1 MALIEV
7 CGKLVDTRLKFSGK
21 PALDF
26 AQVALE
32 KERIRQKEEEKKVLS
47 IEYSEEYLSIKAAKA
62 TLFQNE
68 EGVENATQKLE
79 NAKVSKEFSVV
90 EVTYSK
96 FDLKLDIII

>member
-32 KERIRQKEEEKKVLS
+32 KERIRQKEEEKKAIS
-47 IEYSEEYLSIKAAKA
+47 IEYSEEYLSVKAAKA

-68 EGVENATQKLE
+68 EGVEN
-79 NAKVSKEFSVV
+79 SKTVKKEISTAQA
-90 EVTYSK
+90 TYSK
-96 FDLKLDIII
+96 IDLKLDILI

>member
-7 CGKLVDTRLKFSGK
+7 CGKLIDTRLKFSGK

-32 KERIRQKEEEKKVLS
+32 KERLRQKEEEKKAIS
-47 IEYSEEYLSIKAAKA
+47 IEYSEEYLSVKSTKA

-68 EGVENATQKLE
+68 EGVENAKMINT
-79 NAKVSKEFSVV
+79 V
-90 EVTYSK
+90 EATYSK
-96 FDLKLDIII
+96 IGLKLDILI

>member
-32 KERIRQKEEEKKVLS
+32 KERLRQKEEEKKAIS
-47 IEYSEEYLSIKAAKA
+47 IEYSEEYLSIKSTKA

-68 EGVENATQKLE
+68 EGVENAKMINT
-79 NAKVSKEFSVV
+79 V
-90 EVTYSK
+90 EATYSK
-96 FDLKLDIII
+96 IDLKLDILI

>member
-32 KERIRQKEEEKKVLS
+32 KERIRQKEEEKKAIS

-68 EGVENATQKLE
+68 EGVEN
-79 NAKVSKEFSVV
+79 SKTVKKEISTAQA
-90 EVTYSK
+90 TYSK
-96 FDLKLDIII
+96 IDLKLDILI

>member
-7 CGKLVDTRLKFSGK
+7 CGKLIDTRLKFSGK

-32 KERIRQKEEEKKVLS
+32 KERLRQKEEEKKAIS
-47 IEYSEEYLSIKAAKA
+47 IVYSEEYLSVKSTKA

-68 EGVENATQKLE
+68 EGVENAKMI
-79 NAKVSKEFSVV
+79 NAV
-90 EVTYSK
+90 EATYSK
-96 FDLKLDIII
+96 IDLKLDILI

>member
-32 KERIRQKEEEKKVLS
+32 KERLRQKEEEKKAIS
-47 IEYSEEYLSIKAAKA
+47 IEYSEEYLSVKSTKA

-68 EGVENATQKLE
+68 EGDE
-79 NAKVSKEFSVV
+79 NAKMINTV
-90 EVTYSK
+90 EATYSK
-96 FDLKLDIII
+96 IGLKLDILI

>member
-32 KERIRQKEEEKKVLS
+32 KERLRQKEEEKKAIS
-47 IEYSEEYLSIKAAKA
+47 IEYSEEYLSVKSTKA

-68 EGVENATQKLE
+68 EGVENAKMI
-79 NAKVSKEFSVV
+79 NAV
-90 EVTYSK
+90 EATYSK
-96 FDLKLDIII
+96 IDLKLDILI

>member
-7 CGKLVDTRLKFSGK
+7 CGKLIDTRLKFSGK

-32 KERIRQKEEEKKVLS
+32 KERLRQKEEEKKAIS
-47 IEYSEEYLSIKAAKA
+47 IEYSEEYLSIKSTKA

-68 EGVENATQKLE
+68 EGVENAKMINT
-79 NAKVSKEFSVV
+79 V
-90 EVTYSK
+90 EATYSK
-96 FDLKLDIII
+96 IDLKLDILI

>member
-32 KERIRQKEEEKKVLS
+32 KERIRQKEEEKKS
-47 IEYSEEYLSIKAAKA
+47 YKYRI
-62 TLFQNE
+62 
-68 EGVENATQKLE
+68 
-79 NAKVSKEFSVV
+79 
-90 EVTYSK
+90 
-96 FDLKLDIII
+96 

>member
-32 KERIRQKEEEKKVLS
+32 KERLRQKEEEKKAIS
-47 IEYSEEYLSIKAAKA
+47 IEYSEEYLSVKSTKA
-62 TLFQNE
+62 TFFQNE
-68 EGVENATQKLE
+68 EGVENAKMI
-79 NAKVSKEFSVV
+79 NAV
-90 EVTYSK
+90 EATYSK
-96 FDLKLDIII
+96 IDLKLDILI

>member
-7 CGKLVDTRLKFSGK
+7 CGKLVDTKVKFSGK

-26 AQVALE
+26 AQIALE
-32 KERIRQKEEEKKVLS
+32 KEKIRQKEEEKKILS

-68 EGVENATQKLE
+68 EGVENSQIVK
-79 NAKVSKEFSVV
+79 KEISTAQA
-90 EVTYSK
+90 TYSK
-96 FDLKLDIII
+96 IDLKLDILI

>member
-32 KERIRQKEEEKKVLS
+32 KERLRQKEEEKKAIS
-47 IEYSEEYLSIKAAKA
+47 IEYSEEYLSIKSTKA

-68 EGVENATQKLE
+68 EGGE
-79 NAKVSKEFSVV
+79 NAKMINAV
-90 EVTYSK
+90 EATYSK
-96 FDLKLDIII
+96 IDLKLDILI

>member
-32 KERIRQKEEEKKVLS
+32 KEKNKAKRRGEKGYKYRI
-47 IEYSEEYLSIKAAKA
+47 
-62 TLFQNE
+62 
-68 EGVENATQKLE
+68 
-79 NAKVSKEFSVV
+79 
-90 EVTYSK
+90 
-96 FDLKLDIII
+96 

>member
-21 PALDF
+21 PAFDF

-32 KERIRQKEEEKKVLS
+32 KERIRQKEEEKKAIS

-68 EGVENATQKLE
+68 EGVENSQIVK
-79 NAKVSKEFSVV
+79 KEISTVQA
-90 EVTYSK
+90 TYSK
-96 FDLKLDIII
+96 IDLKLDILI

>member
-32 KERIRQKEEEKKVLS
+32 KERLRQKEEEKKAIS
-47 IEYSEEYLSIKAAKA
+47 IEYSEEYLSVKSTKA

-68 EGVENATQKLE
+68 EGVENTKMI
-79 NAKVSKEFSVV
+79 NAV
-90 EVTYSK
+90 EATYSK
-96 FDLKLDIII
+96 IDLKLDILI

>member
-26 AQVALE
+26 AQVALG
-32 KERIRQKEEEKKVLS
+32 KERIRQKEEEKKAIS
-47 IEYSEEYLSIKAAKA
+47 IEYSEEYLSAKAAKA

-68 EGVENATQKLE
+68 EGVENSQIVK
-79 NAKVSKEFSVV
+79 KEISTAQA
-90 EVTYSK
+90 TYSK
-96 FDLKLDIII
+96 IDLKLDILI

>member
-32 KERIRQKEEEKKVLS
+32 KERLRQKEEEKKAIS
-47 IEYSEEYLSIKAAKA
+47 IEYSEEYLSIKSTKA

-68 EGVENATQKLE
+68 ECVENAKMI
-79 NAKVSKEFSVV
+79 NAV
-90 EVTYSK
+90 EATYSK
-96 FDLKLDIII
+96 IDLKLDILI

>member
-7 CGKLVDTRLKFSGK
+7 CGKLIDTRLKFSGK

-32 KERIRQKEEEKKVLS
+32 KERLRQKEEEKKAIS
-47 IEYSEEYLSIKAAKA
+47 IEYSEEYLSVKSTKA

-68 EGVENATQKLE
+68 EGVENAKMI
-79 NAKVSKEFSVV
+79 NAV
-90 EVTYSK
+90 EATYSK
-96 FDLKLDIII
+96 IDLKLDILI

>member
-32 KERIRQKEEEKKVLS
+32 KERLRQKEEEKKAIS
-47 IEYSEEYLSIKAAKA
+47 IEYSEEYLSVKSTKA

-68 EGVENATQKLE
+68 EDVENAKMI
-79 NAKVSKEFSVV
+79 NAV
-90 EVTYSK
+90 EATYSK
-96 FDLKLDIII
+96 IDLKLDILI

>member
-32 KERIRQKEEEKKVLS
+32 KERLRQKEEEKKAIS
-47 IEYSEEYLSIKAAKA
+47 IEYSEEYLSVKSTKT

-68 EGVENATQKLE
+68 EGVENAKMINT
-79 NAKVSKEFSVV
+79 V
-90 EVTYSK
+90 EATYSK
-96 FDLKLDIII
+96 IDLKLDILI

>member
-7 CGKLVDTRLKFSGK
+7 CGKLIDTRLKFSGK

-32 KERIRQKEEEKKVLS
+32 KERLRQKEEEKKAIS
-47 IEYSEEYLSIKAAKA
+47 IEYSKEYLSIKSTKA

-68 EGVENATQKLE
+68 EGVENAKMINT
-79 NAKVSKEFSVV
+79 V
-90 EVTYSK
+90 EATYSK
-96 FDLKLDIII
+96 IDLKLDILI

>member
-32 KERIRQKEEEKKVLS
+32 KERLRQKEEEKKAIS
-47 IEYSEEYLSIKAAKA
+47 IEYSEEYLSVKSTKA

-68 EGVENATQKLE
+68 EGVENSQIVK
-79 NAKVSKEFSVV
+79 KEISTAQA
-90 EVTYSK
+90 TYSK
-96 FDLKLDIII
+96 LDLKLDILI

>member
-32 KERIRQKEEEKKVLS
+32 KERIRQKEEEKKAIS
-47 IEYSEEYLSIKAAKA
+47 IEYSEEAAKA

-68 EGVENATQKLE
+68 EGVENSQIVK
-79 NAKVSKEFSVV
+79 KEISTAQA
-90 EVTYSK
+90 TYSK
-96 FDLKLDIII
+96 IDLKLDILI

>member
-32 KERIRQKEEEKKVLS
+32 KERLRQKEEEKKAIS
-47 IEYSEEYLSIKAAKA
+47 IEYSEEYLSVKSTKA

-68 EGVENATQKLE
+68 EGVENAKMINT
-79 NAKVSKEFSVV
+79 V
-90 EVTYSK
+90 EATYSK
-96 FDLKLDIII
+96 IDLKLNILI

>member
-32 KERIRQKEEEKKVLS
+32 KAIS
-47 IEYSEEYLSIKAAKA
+47 IEYSEEYLSVKAAKA

-68 EGVENATQKLE
+68 DGVENSQIVK
-79 NAKVSKEFSVV
+79 KEISTAQA
-90 EVTYSK
+90 TYSK
-96 FDLKLDIII
+96 IDLKLDILI

>member
-32 KERIRQKEEEKKVLS
+32 KERLRQKEEEKKAIS
-47 IEYSEEYLSIKAAKA
+47 IEYSEEYLSVKSTKA

-68 EGVENATQKLE
+68 EGVENAKMINT
-79 NAKVSKEFSVV
+79 V
-90 EVTYSK
+90 EATYSK
-96 FDLKLDIII
+96 IDLKLDILI

>member
-7 CGKLVDTRLKFSGK
+7 CGKLIDTRLKFSGK

-32 KERIRQKEEEKKVLS
+32 KERLRQKEEEKKAIS
-47 IEYSEEYLSIKAAKA
+47 IEYSEEYLSIKSTKA

-68 EGVENATQKLE
+68 EGVENAKMINT
-79 NAKVSKEFSVV
+79 V
-90 EVTYSK
+90 EATYSK
-96 FDLKLDIII
+96 IGLKLDILI